1 MFLSL
6 SPTNTDTYINV
17 HTRTR
22 SPECTL
28 THSTERR
35 TLVYRAQSS
44 EAPIPILFIN
54 VFCSPVCFT
63 DNSKTPT
70 NTISSNLNVSVL
82 QSHFQLCFSGFSI
95 RGENVQQL
103 PQVKDLSMC
112 ARHLWE
118 GVCVHAYI
126 FTRVQLRVSV
136 YSTDKLLDSL
146 YIMTLLAEICF
157 ADGSSDY

>member
-1 MFLSL
+1 MFKQQQQHGFQHGRHIFCFCLFHTWVGLMFLSL

-17 HTRTR
+17 HTR

-70 NTISSNLNVSVL
+70 NTVSSYLNVSVL

-103 PQVKDLSMC
+103 PQVKDLSTC
-112 ARHLWE
+112 ARHL
-118 GVCVHAYI
+118 
-126 FTRVQLRVSV
+126 
-136 YSTDKLLDSL
+136 
-146 YIMTLLAEICF
+146 
-157 ADGSSDY
+157 